1 MPGFRFSVRFSAC
14 FAARCAAHL
23 VALGIFLA
31 FSSPTTAQTTYRW
44 IDKTTG
50 QTIFSDKPPPAG
62 AKLLEARDGPA
73 ASDNRQMPYAT
84 RQAAAKY
91 PVVLY
96 TSANCAEICANA
108 RALLNDR
115 GVPFAENLLKTEEE
129 IAAVSKQMGSDS
141 FIPGLK
147 VGSQSFAGYESGA
160 WNNLLDLAGYPK
172 TAPYGAKRSG
182 VFSQ

>member
-1 MPGFRFSVRFSAC
+1 MPGFRSV
-14 FAARCAAHL
+14 AHF

-31 FSSPTTAQTTYRW
+31 FSSLTAAQTTYRW
-44 IDKTTG
+44 VDKTTG
-50 QTIFSDKPPPAG
+50 QTVFSDKPPPAG
-62 AKLLEARDGPA
+62 AKILETREGPA
-73 ASDNRQMPYAT
+73 ASDERQMPYAT
-84 RQAAAKY
+84 RQAAEKY

-96 TSANCAEICANA
+96 TSVNCAEICANA

-115 GVPFAENLLKTEEE
+115 GVPFSENLLKTEEE
-129 IAAVSKQMGSDS
+129 IAAVSKQMGSES

-147 VGSQSFAGYESGA
+147 VGSQTFSGYESGA
-160 WNNLLDLAGYPK
+160 WNNLLDLAGSPK

>member
-1 MPGFRFSVRFSAC
+1 M
-14 FAARCAAHL
+14 FAARFVTRLTAF
-23 VALGIFLA
+23 GIFLA
-31 FSSPTTAQTTYRW
+31 FSSLTVAQTTYRW
-44 IDKTTG
+44 IDKATG
-50 QTIFSDKPPPAG
+50 QTVFSDQPPPAG
-62 AKLLEARDGPA
+62 ARILETREGPA
-73 ASDNRQMPYAT
+73 ASDERQMPYAT
-84 RQAAAKY
+84 RQAAEKY
-91 PVVLY
+91 PVILY
-96 TSANCAEICANA
+96 TSANCAEICTNA
-108 RALLNDR
+108 RALLNGR

-147 VGSQSFAGYESGA
+147 VGSQTFSGYESGA